1 MCSWHQK
8 PALTTSNNSSKPS
21 ARLDAPFDKPPSFPS
36 PSSPFKLQGPER
48 RIDRCT
54 HAPLVST
61 VVLNMWSTSRLYS
74 SLFASTGKIKGGRK
88 SRGNNSPQE
97 KNSAFNKAIV
107 RFMLRHSDTSLFIR
121 YLRRLHTS
129 GSFRLISF
137 FKKNLKESL
146 RKRIEILI
154 EKKEEEKKNGKIY
167 RGAGK

>member
-1 MCSWHQK
+1 
-8 PALTTSNNSSKPS
+8 
-21 ARLDAPFDKPPSFPS
+21 
-36 PSSPFKLQGPER
+36 
-48 RIDRCT
+48 
-54 HAPLVST
+54 
-61 VVLNMWSTSRLYS
+61 
-74 SLFASTGKIKGGRK
+74 
-88 SRGNNSPQE
+88 
-97 KNSAFNKAIV
+97 
-107 RFMLRHSDTSLFIR
+107 MLRHSDTSLFIR

>member
-137 FKKNLKESL
+137 FGILKRVSGREL
-146 RKRIEILI
+146 KFII
-154 EKKEEEKKNGKIY
+154 EKKEEEKKMEKYI
-167 RGAGK
+167 